1 MKKCLIALALAIF
14 SYGLMT
20 PALSI
25 SVGFSAEN
33 GGKMVSSSS
42 TYSLDR
48 STSLQESATL
58 GDGKISKDLTASGSG
73 NNRISISSSANGKNA
88 GTEIE
93 SSGDF
98 QTAAFAGASND
109 GVLISQDTAMSGSYG
124 GITYHADSPE
134 NRMVVS
140 TGFEG
145 EGDLTA
151 GISAAAGENAAI
163 SGNVNAL
170 GVEML
175 DDESMQIIASGD
187 IAMSVDGLYSND
199 GLGSFGLSAA
209 NTRKGTVSSDTS
221 ALLTGPA
228 TTATGGNANAYTLL
242 GYRWNTKDP
251 QLKWVLKNDAYI
263 DRRGLKRQYREER
276 NRGSIE
282 YLGCRHEPEPLRRHQ
297 PGHSQPHSEGGHHDG
312 KNTVAW
318 KPFGAG
324 ALAYAR
330 TWYRGTKV
338 DGYYSALE
346 SDINMNTAYSWSTTG
361 SGSKIDV
368 QSVVLHEM
376 GHSIGLGDLYGKAQ
390 FASDKRQVMHYY
402 TGVKRTLGNGDATGV
417 WTLYK

>member
-1 MKKCLIALALAIF
+1 VKKCLIALALAIF
-14 SYGLMT
+14 SCSLMT

-73 NNRISISSSANGKNA
+73 NNRISISSNANGKNA

-98 QTAAFAGASND
+98 RTAAFSGASNED
-109 GVLISQDTAMSGSYG
+109 VLISQGTAMSGSYG

-134 NRMVVS
+134 NRMVIS

-145 EGDLTA
+145 EGDLAA
-151 GISAAAGENAAI
+151 GVTAAAGENAVI

-175 DDESMQIIASGD
+175 DDESMQIIGSGD
-187 IAMSVDGLYSND
+187 ISMSVDGLSND
-199 GLGSFGLSAA
+199 GSGSFGLGAA

-228 TTATGGNANAYTLL
+228 TTATGGRSSANTLL

-251 QLKWVLKNDAYI
+251 QLKWALKNDAYI
-263 DRRGLKRQYREER
+263 TGEGLSASNVK
-276 NRGSIE
+276 SAIE
-282 YLGCRHEPEPLRRHQ
+282 AASNTWDAGTNQNLFADTNLVTLSPTVKADTYD
-297 PGHSQPHSEGGHHDG
+297 S

-338 DGYYSALE
+338 GGYYSAAE